1 MASSSTNLN
10 AQSKFDVFL
19 SFCGED
25 TRTGFTS
32 HVVEAL
38 RRKQIQFFIDDK
50 ELQRGEEI
58 SPALLNAIETS
69 DISIIIFSE
78 NYASSTWCLDELV
91 RILDCKK
98 RNGQIVVPVFY
109 KVDPSDV
116 RKLMRSF
123 GEAFVHLERNFP
135 CEVRVQKWRDSLI
148 QASNI
153 SGFHDSRSFRNDAE
167 LVEKIAE
174 DISKKLED
182 MADPTNFDGF
192 VGFNSQIE
200 RIKSLLCLEL
210 DDVRIVGIWGMGG
223 IGKTAI
229 AEAVFHQ
236 ISSREYSNHFDGK
249 CFMRNVREESRK
261 MGALYVRDEAISRV
275 LGESNLKIGTLTINS
290 YIWKRLRRSKV
301 LIVLDDVDDN
311 FIQELE
317 SLVGQLNL
325 YGPGSRII
333 ITTRNRGVLGVNSIV
348 YKVKGLEHDKACE
361 LFCRKA
367 LSRKNRSDDLLEL
380 SKKVACYADGN
391 PLALEVLGSSL
402 RQKSKEQWYNKLH
415 DLTLISEP
423 RIYKV
428 LKISYDEL
436 SPKHRKIFLDIACFF
451 KGEQVDNVTRI
462 QDKPTSLFYELE
474 FLVDKSLITIS
485 YNRLQMHDLLQE
497 MGQTIVREESEEPG
511 ERSRLW
517 DHEDVYDVLTKNKG
531 TDAIEGIF
539 LDLSKTKEIRLDF
552 EAFENMSN
560 LKWLKFYIPEHCDL
574 STMSFRVLLDRVL
587 KYLPAKLRYLHWHG
601 YPLKTLP
608 FYFEPEYLIELN
620 LPYSKVQQIWE
631 GEKEALN
638 LKFVDLRNSQFLTRI
653 PQPSEIPNLRKLDL
667 RETAIENVPSLPE
680 LRYLHLGNCKML
692 QSLSELPLFLEMLT
706 ASNCKRLQSLPK
718 LPSWPQELDRSIMEI
733 LPVPLKQSSRVST
746 NFNFSNCLKLNENRN
761 IKILADSKERMQD
774 MIVQSLKL
782 CQQVLWDSDEEFAH
796 AVEVTLCLPGSEIP
810 DWFIHR
816 SLGSSIALGWP
827 QQCSNIERNFIG
839 FAFCVVIGEG
849 EMEVLCRYRFKI
861 RTRSETEH
869 QLRFGPDVSIDSDHV
884 ILGFYPCWNL
894 GLHDADGQRPGVVS
908 FDFDIVDKNDG
919 LPYGRYSLKSCGVC
933 PVYLSPNKT
942 KPNTCTLKFAATTK
956 EECSHDK
963 MPAGT
968 SKPSTCVGRSD
979 EGEPEPSS
987 KRIRRDQVNAD

>member
-19 SFCGED
+19 SFRGED

-38 RRKQIQFFIDDK
+38 RRKQIQFFIDNE
-50 ELQRGEEI
+50 ELRRGEEI
-58 SPALLNAIETS
+58 SPALLSAIETS
-69 DISIIIFSE
+69 DISIIIFSK

-109 KVDPSDV
+109 KVDPSDM
-116 RKLMRSF
+116 RKQMGSF
-123 GEAFVHLERNFP
+123 GEAFVHHERIP

-182 MADPTNFDGF
+182 MADPPNVDGF

-275 LGESNLKIGTLTINS
+275 LGESNLKRGTLTINS

-301 LIVLDDVDDN
+301 LVVLDDVDDN
-311 FIQELE
+311 FIPELE

-402 RQKSKEQWYNKLH
+402 RQKSKKQWYNKLH
-415 DLTLISEP
+415 DLTLISGP

-436 SPKHRKIFLDIACFF
+436 TPKHRKIFLDIACFF

-462 QDKPTSLFYELE
+462 QDKPTSLCYELE

-485 YNRLQMHDLLQE
+485 SNRLQMHDLLQE

-517 DHEDVYDVLTKNKG
+517 DHEDVYDVLTKNK
-531 TDAIEGIF
+531 
-539 LDLSKTKEIRLDF
+539 EIRLGF

-574 STMSFRVLLDRVL
+574 STMSFTVLLDQVF

-692 QSLSELPLFLEMLT
+692 QSLSELPLFLEMLI

-718 LPSWPQELDRSIMEI
+718 RPLCPQELDTSIMEI
-733 LPVPLKQSSRVST
+733 LPVPLRQSSRVFM

-761 IKILADSKERMQD
+761 IEILADSKERMQD
-774 MIVQSLKL
+774 MIVQSLKQS
-782 CQQVLWDSDEEFAH
+782 QQAFRDSDEEFAH
-796 AVEVTLCLPGSEIP
+796 AVEFTLCLPGSEIP

-816 SLGSSIALGWP
+816 SSESPITVALP
-827 QQCSNIERNFIG
+827 RKYFNKKRKFIG
-839 FAFCVVIGEG
+839 FAFCVVIMKSEI
-849 EMEVLCRYRFKI
+849 EVLCRYRFNM
-861 RTRSETEH
+861 RTRSEAIH
-869 QLRFGPDVSIDSDHV
+869 FDGQWRFSPDVSIDSDHV
-884 ILGFYPCWNL
+884 ILGFFPFWNV
-894 GLHDADGQRPGVVS
+894 GLPDADIEHPASVS
-908 FDFDIVDKNDG
+908 FFFYIENKKAR
-919 LPYGRYSLKSCGVC
+919 LPAPYRLRSCGVS
-933 PVYLSPNKT
+933 PVHLSPNKT
-942 KPNTCTLKFAATTK
+942 KLNTCTLEFAASTR

-979 EGEPEPSS
+979 DGELEPSS
-987 KRIRRDQVNAD
+987 KRIRRDQVNPD

>member
-1 MASSSTNLN
+1 
-10 AQSKFDVFL
+10 
-19 SFCGED
+19 
-25 TRTGFTS
+25 
-32 HVVEAL
+32 
-38 RRKQIQFFIDDK
+38 
-50 ELQRGEEI
+50 
-58 SPALLNAIETS
+58 
-69 DISIIIFSE
+69 
-78 NYASSTWCLDELV
+78 
-91 RILDCKK
+91 
-98 RNGQIVVPVFY
+98 
-109 KVDPSDV
+109 
-116 RKLMRSF
+116 
-123 GEAFVHLERNFP
+123 
-135 CEVRVQKWRDSLI
+135 
-148 QASNI
+148 
-153 SGFHDSRSFRNDAE
+153 
-167 LVEKIAE
+167 
-174 DISKKLED
+174 
-182 MADPTNFDGF
+182 
-192 VGFNSQIE
+192 
-200 RIKSLLCLEL
+200 
-210 DDVRIVGIWGMGG
+210 
-223 IGKTAI
+223 
-229 AEAVFHQ
+229 
-236 ISSREYSNHFDGK
+236 
-249 CFMRNVREESRK
+249 
-261 MGALYVRDEAISRV
+261 
-275 LGESNLKIGTLTINS
+275 
-290 YIWKRLRRSKV
+290 
-301 LIVLDDVDDN
+301 
-311 FIQELE
+311 
-317 SLVGQLNL
+317 
-325 YGPGSRII
+325 
-333 ITTRNRGVLGVNSIV
+333 
-348 YKVKGLEHDKACE
+348 
-361 LFCRKA
+361 
-367 LSRKNRSDDLLEL
+367 
-380 SKKVACYADGN
+380 
-391 PLALEVLGSSL
+391 
-402 RQKSKEQWYNKLH
+402 
-415 DLTLISEP
+415 
-423 RIYKV
+423 
-428 LKISYDEL
+428 
-436 SPKHRKIFLDIACFF
+436 
-451 KGEQVDNVTRI
+451 
-462 QDKPTSLFYELE
+462 
-474 FLVDKSLITIS
+474 
-485 YNRLQMHDLLQE
+485 MHDLLQE

-539 LDLSKTKEIRLDF
+539 LDLSKTKEIRLGF

-560 LKWLKFYIPEHCDL
+560 LKWLKFYVPEHCDL
-574 STMSFRVLLDRVL
+574 STMSFRVILDQVL

-692 QSLSELPLFLEMLT
+692 QSLSELPLFLELLI

-816 SLGSSIALGWP
+816 SLGSSITLGWQ

-849 EMEVLCRYRFKI
+849 EIGVLCRYRFKI

-869 QLRFGPDVSIDSDHV
+869 QLLFGPDVFIDSDHV
-884 ILGFYPCWNL
+884 ILGFLPFWNL
-894 GLHDADGQRPGVVS
+894 GLPDADRQRPGFVS
-908 FDFDIVDKNDG
+908 FHFDIVDKITG
-919 LPYGRYSLKSCGVC
+919 FPVHHGLKSCGVC

-968 SKPSTCVGRSD
+968 SKPYTCVGRSD

>member
-19 SFCGED
+19 SFRGED

-38 RRKQIQFFIDDK
+38 RRKQIQFFIDNE
-50 ELQRGEEI
+50 ELRRGEEI
-58 SPALLNAIETS
+58 SPALLSAIETS
-69 DISIIIFSE
+69 DISIIIFSK

-109 KVDPSDV
+109 KVDPSDM
-116 RKLMRSF
+116 RKQMGSF
-123 GEAFVHLERNFP
+123 GEAFVHHERIP
-135 CEVRVQKWRDSLI
+135 CEVRVQKWWDSLT

-182 MADPTNFDGF
+182 LADPPNFDGY

-249 CFMRNVREESRK
+249 CFMRNVKEESRK

-402 RQKSKEQWYNKLH
+402 RQKSKKQWYNKLH

-462 QDKPTSLFYELE
+462 QDKPTSLRYELE
-474 FLVDKSLITIS
+474 FLADKSLITIS
-485 YNRLQMHDLLQE
+485 YKRLQMHDLLQE

-511 ERSRLW
+511 KRSRLW
-517 DHEDVYDVLTKNKG
+517 DHEDVYDVLTKNKLLDAAANFDRPVIMLKCFGTKNQG

-539 LDLSKTKEIRLDF
+539 LDLSKTKEIRLGF

-574 STMSFRVLLDRVL
+574 STMSFRVLLDQVL

-631 GEKEALN
+631 GEKKALN

-692 QSLSELPLFLEMLT
+692 QSLSELPLFLEMLI

-761 IKILADSKERMQD
+761 IKILADSKERMQY

-816 SLGSSIALGWP
+816 SLGSSITLRWP

-839 FAFCVVIGEG
+839 FAFCVVSGEG
-849 EMEVLCRYRFKI
+849 EIEVLCRYRFKI
-861 RTRSETEH
+861 KTRFEAIHFDE
-869 QLRFGPDVSIDSDHV
+869 QWRFSPDVSIDSDHV
-884 ILGFYPCWNL
+884 ILGFFPFWNL
-894 GLHDADGQRPGVVS
+894 GLPDAYRQRAGIVS
-908 FDFDIVDKNDG
+908 FHFDIVDKIAGFPVHHG
-919 LPYGRYSLKSCGVC
+919 LRSCGVS
-933 PVYLSPNKT
+933 PVYLCPNNT
-942 KPNTCTLKFAATTK
+942 KFDTCTLEFAGF
-956 EECSHDK
+956 
-963 MPAGT
+963 GT
-968 SKPSTCVGRSD
+968 G
-979 EGEPEPSS
+979 G
-987 KRIRRDQVNAD
+987 

>member
-19 SFCGED
+19 SFRGED

-38 RRKQIQFFIDDK
+38 RRKQIQFFIDDE

-58 SPALLNAIETS
+58 SPALLSAIETS

-116 RKLMRSF
+116 RKQMGSF
-123 GEAFVHLERNFP
+123 GEAFVHHERNFP

-153 SGFHDSRSFRNDAE
+153 SGFLDSRSFRNDAE

-182 MADPTNFDGF
+182 MADPPNFDGF

-249 CFMRNVREESRK
+249 CFMRNVREESRN
-261 MGALYVRDEAISRV
+261 MGALNVRDEVISRV
-275 LGESNLKIGTLTINS
+275 LGGSNLKIGTLTIHPHTR
-290 YIWKRLRRSKV
+290 KRLRRSKV

-333 ITTRNRGVLGVNSIV
+333 ITTRNRRVLGVNSIV

-423 RIYKV
+423 RIYK
-428 LKISYDEL
+428 
-436 SPKHRKIFLDIACFF
+436 
-451 KGEQVDNVTRI
+451 
-462 QDKPTSLFYELE
+462 
-474 FLVDKSLITIS
+474 SLITIS

-511 ERSRLW
+511 KRSRLW

-531 TDAIEGIF
+531 TEVIEGIF
-539 LDLSKTKEIRLDF
+539 LDLSKTKEIRMSS
-552 EAFENMSN
+552 EAFANMSN
-560 LKWLKFYIPEHCDL
+560 LKWLKFYIPEHCDV
-574 STMSFRVLLDRVL
+574 STMSVRVHLDQVL
-587 KYLPAKLRYLHWHG
+587 KYLPEKLRYLHWHG
-601 YPLKTLP
+601 YPLKILP

-620 LPYSKVQQIWE
+620 LPYSEVRQIWA
-631 GEKEALN
+631 GKKEALN

-692 QSLSELPLFLEMLT
+692 QSLSELPLFLEMLI

-718 LPSWPQELDRSIMEI
+718 RPLCPQELDTSIMKI
-733 LPVPLKQSSRVST
+733 LPVPLKQSSRVFM

-761 IKILADSKERMQD
+761 IEILADSKERMQD
-774 MIVQSLKL
+774 MIVQSLKQ
-782 CQQVLWDSDEEFAH
+782 CQQAFRDSDEEFAH
-796 AVEVTLCLPGSEIP
+796 AVDVALCLPGSKIP

-816 SLGSSIALGWP
+816 SSGSSITLDWS
-827 QQCSNIERNFIG
+827 QQYFNIAKKFIG
-839 FAFCVVIGEG
+839 FAFCVVTEG
-849 EMEVLCRYRFKI
+849 GQIDVLCRYRFKI
-861 RTRSETEH
+861 ETRSETKH
-869 QLRFGPDVSIDSDHV
+869 FAGQLRFGPDVSIDSDHV
-884 ILGFYPCWNL
+884 MLGFFSCWNV
-894 GLHDADGQRPGVVS
+894 GLPDADGPRPGVVT
-908 FDFDIVDKNDG
+908 FDFDVVHKYVG
-919 LPYGRYSLKSCGVC
+919 FPVSFWCELKGCGVS

-956 EECSHDK
+956 EECSHYK
-963 MPAGT
+963 MAAGT

-979 EGEPEPSS
+979 EGELGPSS
-987 KRIRRDQVNAD
+987 KRIRRDQVNVD

>member
-19 SFCGED
+19 SFRGED

-38 RRKQIQFFIDDK
+38 RRKQIQFFIDNE
-50 ELQRGEEI
+50 ELRRGEEI
-58 SPALLNAIETS
+58 SPALLSAIETS
-69 DISIIIFSE
+69 DISIIIFSK

-109 KVDPSDV
+109 KVDPSDM
-116 RKLMRSF
+116 RKQMGSF
-123 GEAFVHLERNFP
+123 GEAFVHHERIP

-182 MADPTNFDGF
+182 MADPPNVDGF

-275 LGESNLKIGTLTINS
+275 LGESNLKRGTLTINS

-301 LIVLDDVDDN
+301 LVVLDDVDDN
-311 FIQELE
+311 FIPELE

-402 RQKSKEQWYNKLH
+402 RQKSKKQW
-415 DLTLISEP
+415 
-423 RIYKV
+423 
-428 LKISYDEL
+428 
-436 SPKHRKIFLDIACFF
+436 
-451 KGEQVDNVTRI
+451 
-462 QDKPTSLFYELE
+462 
-474 FLVDKSLITIS
+474 
-485 YNRLQMHDLLQE
+485 LQMHDLLQE

-531 TDAIEGIF
+531 TNAIEGIF
-539 LDLSKTKEIRLDF
+539 LDLSKTKEIRLGF

-574 STMSFRVLLDRVL
+574 STMSFTVLLDQVF

-692 QSLSELPLFLEMLT
+692 QSLSELPLFLEMLI

-718 LPSWPQELDRSIMEI
+718 RPLCPQELDTSIMEI
-733 LPVPLKQSSRVST
+733 LPVPLRQSSRVFM

-761 IKILADSKERMQD
+761 IEILADSKERMQD
-774 MIVQSLKL
+774 MIVQSLKQS
-782 CQQVLWDSDEEFAH
+782 QQAFRDSDEEFAH
-796 AVEVTLCLPGSEIP
+796 AVEFTLCLPGSEIP

-816 SLGSSIALGWP
+816 SSESPITVALP
-827 QQCSNIERNFIG
+827 RKYFNKKRKFIG
-839 FAFCVVIGEG
+839 FAFCVVIMKSEI
-849 EMEVLCRYRFKI
+849 EVLCRYRFNM
-861 RTRSETEH
+861 RTRSEAIH
-869 QLRFGPDVSIDSDHV
+869 FDGQWRFSPDVSIDSDHV
-884 ILGFYPCWNL
+884 ILGFFPFWNV
-894 GLHDADGQRPGVVS
+894 GLPDADIEHPASVS
-908 FDFDIVDKNDG
+908 FFFYIENKKAR
-919 LPYGRYSLKSCGVC
+919 LPAPYRLRSCGVS
-933 PVYLSPNKT
+933 PVHLSPNKT
-942 KPNTCTLKFAATTK
+942 KLNTCTLEFAASTR

-979 EGEPEPSS
+979 DGELEPSS
-987 KRIRRDQVNAD
+987 KRIRRDQVNPD